1 MKLLFDL
8 DGTLTDPGVGIVRCI
23 RHALAALG
31 RDEYDD
37 ARLRRCVGPPLADSF
52 RLLLQTEDEAT
63 LARAVALYRERFGT
77 VGLFENA
84 VYDDIPELLR
94 ELHAQGRELYVV
106 TSKPHVYARRIV
118 RHFGL
123 EGWFREIYGSKLDGT
138 RVHKRELIRWVLERE
153 QLAPGDACMIGDRGH
168 DVAGARANGVRAI
181 GVLWGYGSREE
192 LAAAGADALVEM
204 VPELLAHASLDA
216 AATPSEEDR
225 VVDGAAIPADAVG
238 VPHRE

>member
-1 MKLLFDL
+1 VKLFFDL

-23 RHALAALG
+23 RHALAAFG
-31 RDEYDD
+31 RDGYDD

-52 RLLLQTEDEAT
+52 HELLGTDDPAPVT
-63 LARAVALYRERFGT
+63 RAIALYRERFGE

-84 VYDDIPELLR
+84 VYAGIPELLHG
-94 ELHAQGRELYVV
+94 LHARGSELFVV

-123 EGWFREIYGSKLDGT
+123 DGWFRQIYGSELDGT

-153 QLAPGDACMIGDRGH
+153 ALAPGEACMIGDREH
-168 DVAGARANGVRAI
+168 DVAGARANGVPAI

-192 LAAAGADALVEM
+192 LVAAGPDALVEQ
-204 VPELLAHASLDA
+204 VPELAACARELAAQG
-216 AATPSEEDR
+216 SE
-225 VVDGAAIPADAVG
+225 A
-238 VPHRE
+238 